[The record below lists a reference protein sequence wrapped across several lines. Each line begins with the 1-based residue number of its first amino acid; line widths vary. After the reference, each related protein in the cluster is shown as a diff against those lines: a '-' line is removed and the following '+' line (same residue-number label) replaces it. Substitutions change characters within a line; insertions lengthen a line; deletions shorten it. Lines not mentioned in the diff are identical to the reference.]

1 VAFINGFNLG
11 RYWPVTGPQVTLYVP
26 GCHLKPYPAVNELIL
41 LELEKANS
49 PQYYVSFVPEPI
61 LDKLP
66 PGETQLNQWLAP
78 EADATVLVTNT

>member
-1 VAFINGFNLG
+1 
-11 RYWPVTGPQVTLYVP
+11 VTLYVP
-26 GCHLKPYPAVNELIL
+26 GCHLKPYPDVNEIIL

-66 PGETQLNQWLAP
+66 PG
-78 EADATVLVTNT
+78 DTV

>member
-1 VAFINGFNLG
+1 VSLFKGIIFSQGVAFINGFNLG
-11 RYWPVTGPQVTLYVP
+11 RYWPITGPQVTLYVP

-49 PQYYVSFVPEPI
+49 PQYYVSFVPEPV

-66 PGETQLNQWLAP
+66 PGKSE
-78 EADATVLVTNT
+78 